1 VNNYRGLREISH
13 SGSTAGYGTYLARY
27 PEQNDLSIAVMCNV
41 ANAGATGLTHAI
53 VDAMVPEL
61 PRAAAP
67 DTVATDLAAV
77 AKLVG
82 IYRDTR
88 TNTVVVLDTAR
99 GRLRR
104 DGGAAF
110 VALRGGG
117 YQLGASRVHF
127 TTDASGRPVTMRI
140 PTSDGDTVVHAF
152 MAAER
157 WKPSAAELAS
167 IAGRYRNEEIGVT
180 FTVGAAG
187 DRLTISPRVGVTD
200 TLSATY
206 RDAFGDSDETV
217 WFVRDRQGRV
227 SAMHF
232 GSGRAWD
239 VVSVRMK

>member
-1 VNNYRGLREISH
+1 
-13 SGSTAGYGTYLARY
+13 
-27 PEQNDLSIAVMCNV
+27 MCNV
-41 ANAGATGLTHAI
+41 AGASATGFTHAI
-53 VDAMVPEL
+53 VDAMVPGL
-61 PRAAAP
+61 PRAAAA

-88 TNTVVVLDTAR
+88 TNTVTVLDTSR

-104 DGGAAF
+104 DGGTAF

-117 YQLGASRVHF
+117 YQLGGSRVQF
-127 TTDASGRPVTMRI
+127 TTDASGKPVTLRI

-167 IAGRYRNEEIGVT
+167 IAGRYRSDEIGVT
-180 FTVGAAG
+180 FTVGTAG
-187 DRLTISPRVGVTD
+187 DRLTITPRVGVTD
-200 TLSATY
+200 TLPASY
-206 RDAFGDSDETV
+206 RDAFGDGGETA
-217 WFVRDRQGRV
+217 WFVRDKQGRV
-227 SAMHF
+227 TVMHF

-239 VVSVRMK
+239 FVSSRVK